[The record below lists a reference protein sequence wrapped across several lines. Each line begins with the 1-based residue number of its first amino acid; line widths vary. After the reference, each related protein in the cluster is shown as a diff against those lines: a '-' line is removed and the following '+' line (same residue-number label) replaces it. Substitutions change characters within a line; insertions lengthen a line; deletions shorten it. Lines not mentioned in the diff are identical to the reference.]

1 MFDPCARTPKFETG
15 VLTRQGQ
22 YFLFFTLMG
31 AYIGQNNPTELLFL
45 VGPGVL
51 ATILRL
57 ASFLLAQLLIV
68 LPSLKSRFGRSKF
81 FAKSTND

>member
-1 MFDPCARTPKFETG
+1 VPQTFLIPFI
-15 VLTRQGQ
+15 
-22 YFLFFTLMG
+22 LFFTLMD

-51 ATILRL
+51 AIIIRF
-57 ASFLLAQLLIV
+57 ASFPLAQLLIV
-68 LPSLKSRFGRSKF
+68 LPSLKSGFGRSKF